1 MEDTNVIINSLG
13 GLSYFGVLVLAF
25 LSNMFIPVPEELILV
40 VMGYL
45 SGNGLFMYPLV
56 MGIFILG
63 LMISDYML
71 YSLTLRGS
79 KLVRGFVKRLQKKG
93 LLKNEGYSRRHIK
106 KIIFFSRFL
115 VYLRFIG
122 PVMSGYLK
130 IDRKTFLTHNFL
142 ALVIYVNIFLGLGH
156 HFHKQIEVITDG
168 VARFKNYLFTGLLI
182 IVTIVALR
190 FIQKNFIS
198 WLRKIGEF
206 IPTIIPGLEI
216 KEPEKV
222 TQTKTRKKL
231 K

>member
-1 MEDTNVIINSLG
+1 MEDSNAIIASLG
-13 GLSYFGVLVLAF
+13 GLSYFGVLILAM

-45 SGNGLFMYPLV
+45 SGNGLFMYPMV

-63 LMISDYML
+63 LMISDYAL

-79 KLVRGFVKRLQKKG
+79 RLVRGFIKRLQKRG
-93 LLKNEGYSRRHIK
+93 LLKNEGYTRRHIK

-130 IDRKTFLTHNFL
+130 VDRKTFLTHNFL

-156 HFHKQIEVITDG
+156 HFHKQIEIITEG
-168 VARFKNYLFTGLLI
+168 VGRFKNYLLTGLLI
-182 IVTIVALR
+182 VFTIVVLR
-190 FIQKNFIS
+190 YIQKNFIS
-198 WLRKIGEF
+198 WLRRIGEF

-216 KEPEKV
+216 KTPETPK
-222 TQTKTRKKL
+222 KKL

>member
-1 MEDTNVIINSLG
+1 MEDSNAIIASLG
-13 GLSYFGVLVLAF
+13 GLSYFGVLILAF
-25 LSNMFIPVPEELILV
+25 LSNMFIPVPEEIILV

-56 MGIFILG
+56 MGLFVLG

-79 KLVRGFVKRLQKKG
+79 RLVRGFIKRLQKRE
-93 LLKNEGYSRRHIK
+93 LLKNEGYTRRHIK

-130 IDRKTFLTHNFL
+130 VDRKTFLTHNFL
-142 ALVIYVNIFLGLGH
+142 ALVVYVNIFLGLGH
-156 HFHKQIEVITDG
+156 HFHKQIEIITEG
-168 VARFKNYLFTGLLI
+168 VARFKNYLLTGLLI
-182 IVTIVALR
+182 IFTIIVLR
-190 FIQKNFIS
+190 YIQKNFIS
-198 WLRKIGEF
+198 WLRRIGEF
-206 IPTIIPGLEI
+206 IPTIIPGLEM
-216 KEPEKV
+216 KEPEPVRKN
-222 TQTKTRKKL
+222 KKL

>member
-1 MEDTNVIINSLG
+1 MENSGTILASLG
-13 GLSYFGVLVLAF
+13 GLSYFGVLILAF
-25 LSNMFIPVPEELILV
+25 LSNMFIPVPEEIILV
-40 VMGYL
+40 TMGYL

-56 MGIFILG
+56 MGLFVLG
-63 LMISDYML
+63 LMISDYLL

-79 KLVRGFVKRLQKKG
+79 RLVKGFIKKLQKKG
-93 LLKNEGYSRRHIK
+93 LLKNEGYTRRHIK

-130 IDRKTFLTHNFL
+130 VDRKTFLYHNFL

-156 HFHKQIEVITDG
+156 HFHKQIEVITEG
-168 VARFKNYLFTGLLI
+168 VARFKNYLLTGLI
-182 IVTIVALR
+182 IIGTIWALR
-190 FIQKNFIS
+190 YIQKNFIK

-216 KEPEKV
+216 KEQV
-222 TQTKTRKKL
+222 TPKKKGKL

>member
-1 MEDTNVIINSLG
+1 MENSNAIIASLG
-13 GLSYFGVLVLAF
+13 GLSYFGVLILAF
-25 LSNMFIPVPEELILV
+25 LSNMFIPVPEEIILV

-45 SGNGLFMYPLV
+45 SGNGLFLYPLV
-56 MGIFILG
+56 MGLFVLG

-79 KLVRGFVKRLQKKG
+79 RLVRGFIKRLQKRG
-93 LLKNEGYSRRHIK
+93 LLKNEGYTRRHIK

-142 ALVIYVNIFLGLGH
+142 ALVVYVNIFLGLGH
-156 HFHKQIEVITDG
+156 HFHKQIEIITEG
-168 VARFKNYLFTGLLI
+168 VARFKNYLLTGLLI
-182 IVTIVALR
+182 IFTIVVLKY
-190 FIQKNFIS
+190 IQKNFIS
-198 WLRKIGEF
+198 WLHRIGEF
-206 IPTIIPGLEI
+206 IPTIIPGLEM
-216 KEPEKV
+216 KEPEPVRK
-222 TQTKTRKKL
+222 KKKL

>member
-1 MEDTNVIINSLG
+1 MENSNAIIASLG
-13 GLSYFGVLVLAF
+13 GLSYFGVFILAF
-25 LSNMFIPVPEELILV
+25 LSNMFIPVPEEIILV

-56 MGIFILG
+56 MGLFILG

-79 KLVRGFVKRLQKKG
+79 RLVRGFIKRLQKRG
-93 LLKNEGYSRRHIK
+93 LLKNEGYTRRHIK

-142 ALVIYVNIFLGLGH
+142 ALVVYVNIFLGLGH
-156 HFHKQIEVITDG
+156 HFHKQIEIITEG
-168 VARFKNYLFTGLLI
+168 VARFKNYLLTGLLI
-182 IVTIVALR
+182 IFTIVVLR
-190 FIQKNFIS
+190 YIQKNFIS
-198 WLRKIGEF
+198 WLRRIEEF
-206 IPTIIPGLEI
+206 IPTIIPGLEM
-216 KEPEKV
+216 KEPEPVRKN
-222 TQTKTRKKL
+222 KKL